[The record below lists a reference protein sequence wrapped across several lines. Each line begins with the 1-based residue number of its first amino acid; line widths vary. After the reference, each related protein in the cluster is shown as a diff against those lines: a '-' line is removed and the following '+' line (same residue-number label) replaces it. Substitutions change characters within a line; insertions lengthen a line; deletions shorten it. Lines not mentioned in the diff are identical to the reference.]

1 MQFSLYTTEW
11 TRHLVM
17 ATGVVLGD
25 EASVFEKV
33 QSIFVQQGLFE
44 AEKWWQWN
52 HEEESGQV
60 ESGSR
65 E

>member
-1 MQFSLYTTEW
+1 
-11 TRHLVM
+11 M

-60 ESGSR
+60 ESAGSR